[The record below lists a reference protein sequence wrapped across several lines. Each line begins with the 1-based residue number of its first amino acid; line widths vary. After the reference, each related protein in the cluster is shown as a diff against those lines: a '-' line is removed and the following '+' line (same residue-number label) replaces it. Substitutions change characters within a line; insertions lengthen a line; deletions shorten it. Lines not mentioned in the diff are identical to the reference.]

1 MNKMQILIVDDEVE
15 FASTLVERLAL
26 RGIEAISANRG
37 VEALARVKE
46 RSPDVVVL
54 DLKMP
59 DLSGLEVLAKIKAID
74 PSIEVIMLTG
84 HGSSAAG
91 IDGMERGAFDY
102 LMKPVDL
109 KALLGKIEQAYE
121 KRVREQGKP

>member
-37 VEALARVKE
+37 GEAVALVKE
-46 RSPDVVVL
+46 RLPDVVVL

-59 DLSGLEVLAKIKAID
+59 DLSGLEVLARIKAID
-74 PSIEVIMLTG
+74 PTIEVIMLTG

-91 IDGMERGAFDY
+91 IDGMEKGAFDY

-109 KALLGKIEQAYE
+109 KALLVKIEQAYE
-121 KRVREQGKP
+121 KRIRERGKP